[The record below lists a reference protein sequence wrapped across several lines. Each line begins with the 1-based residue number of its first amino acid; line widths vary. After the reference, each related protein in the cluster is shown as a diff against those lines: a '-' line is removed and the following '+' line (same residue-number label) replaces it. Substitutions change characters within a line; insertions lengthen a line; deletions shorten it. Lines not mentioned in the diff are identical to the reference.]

1 MFGAGAGRAEVG
13 QRAPIPLSTI
23 LPRPLATASQH
34 VLPAPATPPS
44 PGLLRQKD
52 MAPAQGTVPPGA
64 TARPPAVPFQ
74 RHDHPL
80 GGGEVALAQGD
91 AQPLQVAVTV
101 PELGSLIRE
110 IGGDQVAV
118 TVFAKGTEDAHF
130 VEAKPSFIKTLS
142 TADLFIQM
150 GMELEMGWASAL
162 QQNARN
168 SRILPGARGF
178 LDASAAIVP
187 LDMPIG
193 PVDRSLGDVH
203 PAGNPH
209 YLLDPVNGLK
219 VARLIQ
225 ARLIELRPDRRH
237 AFEQRYAVSA
247 RLGGR
252 LWWARHW
259 RRSTTPR
266 SSPSWMR
273 RAGSRI
279 SSTRRA
285 MEAGWGGGWGYL
297 RRTAGAK
304 VVADHNLWPYFARR
318 FGLSV
323 VAFLEPNRG
332 PPTTKHLNEVIELMR
347 AQRITVVLANP
358 YFDPRGAQLVAQQTG
373 ARIVKMAHQ
382 VGARQGTD
390 DYLQMVDY
398 NVRQLAPRCE
408 VMHERCITGGGV
420 SRRS

>member
-1 MFGAGAGRAEVG
+1 MLTRYH
-13 QRAPIPLSTI
+13 TI
-23 LPRPLATASQH
+23 QTMMSM
-34 VLPAPATPPS
+34 S
-44 PGLLRQKD
+44 LLV
-52 MAPAQGTVPPGA
+52 AA
-64 TARPPAVPFQ
+64 
-74 RHDHPL
+74 L
-80 GGGEVALAQGD
+80 CLIGGNALAQGD

-118 TVFAKGTEDAHF
+118 TVFAKGMEDAHF

-150 GMELEMGWASAL
+150 GMELELGWASAL

-187 LDMPIG
+187 LDMPTG

-209 YLLDPVNGLK
+209 YLLDPVNGLR

-237 AFEQRYAVSA
+237 AFEQRYDAFRQRLGVA
-247 RLGGR
+247 LVGEALAQKYDPEKLAILDEAGRLADFLNTQGDVGRLGGW
-252 LWWARHW
+252 L
-259 RRSTTPR
+259 
-266 SSPSWMR
+266 
-273 RAGSRI
+273 GL
-279 SSTRRA
+279 
-285 MEAGWGGGWGYL
+285 L
-297 RRTAGAK
+297 RPYAGAK

-323 VAFLEPNRG
+323 VAFLEPKPG
-332 PPTTKHLNEVIELMR
+332 LPPTTKHLNAVIELMR

-398 NVRQLAPRCE
+398 NVRQLAAALR
-408 VMHERCITGGGV
+408 GDA
-420 SRRS
+420 